1 MRYQWIDARGGRWST
16 SLSFSSRPSTGGWD
30 APTSHS
36 LGFSQIF
43 RTGILMAGLI
53 ALLVFIGKT
62 VGGVNGMMLFGFIGV
77 LFNFGSWW
85 FSDKLALAAH
95 RAQPIERSADPALFE
110 LVEELATRAGLPM
123 PRLYVI
129 PTMAPNAFA
138 TGRNPAHS
146 AVAVTEGLLR
156 MMSRRELR
164 GVIAHELA
172 HVHNRDTLISTI
184 AASVA
189 GLISAVGSA
198 LRWGAM
204 FGGYG
209 RSRDEDGP
217 SGLEVIVLAV
227 VAPLVAMLVQLA
239 ISRSREFGADETGAR
254 ICGDPDALADA
265 LLKLERGV
273 EHIPYEHAGAA
284 TAHLFIVNPFSAKA
298 IVSLLSTHPATEER
312 VSRLRAMSMTI
323 G

>member
-1 MRYQWIDARGGRWST
+1 M
-16 SLSFSSRPSTGGWD
+16 SFASRPSTGGWD
-30 APTSHS
+30 APTSHR
-36 LGFSQIF
+36 LGFSQLF

-53 ALLVFIGKT
+53 ALLVFIGRA
-62 VGGVNGMMLFGFIGV
+62 VGGASGMMLFGLVGV
-77 LFNFGSWW
+77 LFNFGAWW

-95 RAQPIERSADPALFE
+95 RAQPLDRSSDPALFA
-110 LVEELATRAGLPM
+110 LVEELTTRAGMPM

-129 PTMAPNAFA
+129 PTMTPNAFA
-138 TGRNPAHS
+138 TGRNPEHA
-146 AVAVTEGLLR
+146 AVAVTEGILR
-156 MMSRRELR
+156 MLSRRELR

-172 HVHNRDTLISTI
+172 HVRNRDTLIATI
-184 AASVA
+184 ASSIA

-209 RSRDEDGP
+209 RQRDEDGP
-217 SGLEVIVLAV
+217 SGIEVLILAI

-273 EHIPYEHAGAA
+273 EHIPYEHAGPA
-284 TAHLFIVNPFSAKA
+284 TAHLFIVNPFSAKT

-312 VSRLRAMSMTI
+312 VARLRAMSMTI